1 MELTMIKKLR
11 SQSQIGILGQER
23 EEEIG
28 QGNEDKEEA
37 VEAGEIEVREV
48 RGGRG
53 VIEEEDQ
60 EEIVV
65 KVQTEQINLRKKE
78 STLTKQLEKHLLIRL
93 KSSNN

>member
-37 VEAGEIEVREV
+37 VEAGEIEV